1 MQDYYFKLPD
11 KIFNEGFT
19 PIEFVVYSFLNRVK
33 DKRGQSYYSVPNIAK
48 HCNIGETSCRK
59 ALTSLK
65 ENGYIE
71 ISKRYMDNVQLIN
84 IIASSN
90 EPYSLIKSL
99 SLSSI

>member
-19 PIEFVVYSFLNRVK
+19 PIEFVVYSFLNRAK

-59 ALTSLK
+59 ALTSLRD
-65 ENGYIE
+65 NGYIE
-71 ISKRYMDNVQLIN
+71 ISKRYMDNVQL
-84 IIASSN
+84 SN
-90 EPYSLIKSL
+90 LYTVNKL
-99 SLSSI
+99 